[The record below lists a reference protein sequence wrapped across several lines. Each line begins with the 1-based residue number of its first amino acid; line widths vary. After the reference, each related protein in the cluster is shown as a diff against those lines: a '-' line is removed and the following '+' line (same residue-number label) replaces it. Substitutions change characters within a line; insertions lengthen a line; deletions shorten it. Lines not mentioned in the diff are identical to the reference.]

1 MSISTPNNFE
11 LLSVV
16 SDNIEFDFLAKDQ
29 VGNLYRIREDLD
41 NKCYVIESYKGEPIF
56 VWNVSSSLNEP
67 CCVSYFYSI
76 IYGIIRCEDK
86 HGSCW
91 HHMHKFD
98 PALVGVPRKD
108 WPKAENG
115 EEV

>member
-1 MSISTPNNFE
+1 MNIFNFE
-11 LLSVV
+11 
-16 SDNIEFDFLAKDQ
+16 NTIEIYKPQ
-29 VGNLYRIREDLD
+29 IVK
-41 NKCYVIESYKGEPIF
+41 NKKWKPKRGEPIF

-67 CCVSYFYSI
+67 CCVSYFYST